1 MPVISSYNLTLAEW
15 AKRTDP
21 DGKIPVIA
29 NLLNETNPIL
39 TDATFVQGN
48 LPTGHR
54 VTVSTGLPTAYWRA
68 LNAGIPS
75 SKATTAQVDEGC
87 GILEARSEIDRTWPC
102 STAIP
107 LSSACRGAHVHR
119 VDEPDDGDHDVLRGR
134 HDRPE
139 ELHGFGQALFEHE
152 RRQRPEPHPRGWQHL
167 ERQSS
172 IYVVCAGRLRPC
184 SALPEGLANRLAPGR
199 PRRTDGLHHGRQRR
213 QPHAGPRRALPV
225 EGRPRGQDWRYAV
238 RIANIEVSQLAG
250 FTGAQ
255 ELTDY
260 TTNLIHVICKAIAR
274 IPNRAMG
281 RIAIY
286 MNRTVESGLMRMAL
300 EKNSP
305 ALGVKSAST
314 EFGQLGGMTV
324 LGYPSASATQSP
336 TPKASS
342 PNPENQQ

>member
-1 MPVISSYNLTLAEW
+1 MAVISSYNLTLAEW

-29 NLLNETNPIL
+29 NLLSQTNPIL

-87 GILEARSEIDRTWPC
+87 GILEARSEIDKDLAMLNGNTAEFRLSEARMFIESMNQTMATTMFYGDVTTDPKSFTGLAKRYS
-102 STAIP
+102 ST
-107 LSSACRGAHVHR
+107 SAGNAQNLILAGGSTSNV
-119 VDEPDDGDHDVLRGR
+119 
-134 HDRPE
+134 
-139 ELHGFGQALFEHE
+139 
-152 RRQRPEPHPRGWQHL
+152 
-167 ERQSS
+167 QSS
-172 IYVVCAGRLRPC
+172 IYVVCWSPETVFCPFPKGSQAGLLQEDLGEQTVYTTDG
-184 SALPEGLANRLAPGR
+184 SVANRMQAFVER
-199 PRRTDGLHHGRQRR
+199 FQWKAGL
-213 QPHAGPRRALPV
+213 V
-225 EGRPRGQDWRYAV
+225 VKDWRYAV

-300 EKNSP
+300 EKSSP
-305 ALGVKSAST
+305 ALGVQSAST

-324 LGYPSASATQSP
+324 LGYPVRVCDAITNTEGVIS
-336 TPKASS
+336 
-342 PNPENQQ
+342 